1 MTAKRSSRAD
11 GGRHGIARC
20 TAVIAAAFAVA
31 IAAAPS
37 HAEDYPSR
45 PVRIVFGFGPGSS
58 GDVMSRVLAQRMSQD
73 LGQPFVVEGKP
84 GANGQIG
91 ANQVARAPNDGYTL
105 FLASVSNATNVA
117 ITPASAT
124 DLARE
129 LTPIALV
136 ATVPSILVVNP
147 SLGVAS
153 VPELI
158 ALAKAKPDQLFFGSV
173 GVGSPPHL
181 AGELFKVMAG
191 VKLVHVPYAGGSGQ
205 AATDL
210 IAGRISMVFSP
221 ASTIA
226 PHVTAGNVK
235 ALAAATA
242 KRAGLFPDLPTI
254 AEAGLP
260 GFDSGIWGG
269 LMAPAGSPQAVIDRL
284 ARAVNDALKAPEVA
298 SVLRNAGIDPLG
310 GSPADFARLIDD
322 EVDKWGKVAKAAGLS
337 K

>member
-1 MTAKRSSRAD
+1 MTRR
-11 GGRHGIARC
+11 I
-20 TAVIAAAFAVA
+20 AVIALALAACVA
-31 IAAAPS
+31 AIPS
-37 HAEDYPSR
+37 RSDDYPSR

-58 GDVMSRVLAQRMSQD
+58 GDVMSRVLARRMSQD
-73 LGQPFVVEGKP
+73 LGQPFIVEGKP
-84 GANGQIG
+84 GANGQLG
-91 ANQVARAPNDGYTL
+91 AAQVARAPNDGYTL

-124 DLARE
+124 DLAKE

-136 ATVPSILVVNP
+136 ATVPSILVVHP
-147 SLGVAS
+147 SLGVAN
-153 VPELI
+153 VQELI

-226 PHVTAGNVK
+226 PHIAAGSVK

-242 KRAGLFPDLPTI
+242 KRAGLFPGLPTI

-269 LMAPAGSPQAVIDRL
+269 LMAPAGTPRPVIDRL
-284 ARAVNDALKAPEVA
+284 ARAADDALKTPEVQA
-298 SVLRNAGIDPLG
+298 VLRNAGIDPLG
-310 GSPADFARLIDD
+310 GTPGDFAELIQA
-322 EVDKWGKVAKAAGLS
+322 EIEKWTKVAKAAGLS
-337 K
+337 N

>member
-1 MTAKRSSRAD
+1 V
-11 GGRHGIARC
+11 IARR
-20 TAVIAAAFAVA
+20 TAVVA
-31 IAAAPS
+31 IALTACVVAAPS
-37 HAEDYPSR
+37 HSQDYPSR
-45 PVRIVFGFGPGSS
+45 PVRILFGFGPGSS
-58 GDVMSRVLAQRMSQD
+58 GDIMTRVLSQRMSQD

-84 GANGQIG
+84 GANGQLG
-91 ANQVARAPNDGYTL
+91 AAQVARAPNDGYTL

-117 ITPASAT
+117 ITPGSAT
-124 DLARE
+124 DLAKE

-136 ATVPSILVVNP
+136 ANVPSILVVHP
-147 SLGVAS
+147 SLGVAN
-153 VPELI
+153 VQELI

-181 AGELFKVMAG
+181 AGELFKELAG
-191 VKLVHVPYAGGSGQ
+191 VRLTHVPYAGGSGQ

-210 IAGRISMVFSP
+210 IAGRISMIFSP
-221 ASTIA
+221 QSTIA
-226 PHVTAGNVK
+226 PHIAAGTVK

-269 LMAPAGSPQAVIDRL
+269 LMAPAGTPRPVIDRI
-284 ARAVNDALKAPEVA
+284 ARAANDALKTPEVI
-298 SVLRNAGIDPLG
+298 SVWRNAGIDPLG
-310 GSPADFARLIDD
+310 GTPEDFAGLIDD

>member
-1 MTAKRSSRAD
+1 MTRR
-11 GGRHGIARC
+11 I
-20 TAVIAAAFAVA
+20 AVIALALAACVA
-31 IAAAPS
+31 AIPS
-37 HAEDYPSR
+37 RSDDYPSR

-73 LGQPFVVEGKP
+73 LGQPFIVEGKP
-84 GANGQIG
+84 GANGQLG
-91 ANQVARAPNDGYTL
+91 AAQVARAPNDGYTL

-124 DLARE
+124 DLAKE
-129 LTPIALV
+129 LTPIVLV
-136 ATVPSILVVNP
+136 ATVPSILVVHP
-147 SLGVAS
+147 SLGVAN
-153 VPELI
+153 VQELI

-226 PHVTAGNVK
+226 PHIAAGSVK

-269 LMAPAGSPQAVIDRL
+269 LMAPAGTPRPVIDRL
-284 ARAVNDALKAPEVA
+284 ARAADDALKTPEVQ

-310 GSPADFARLIDD
+310 GTPGDFAELIQA
-322 EVDKWGKVAKAAGLS
+322 EIEKWTKVAKAAGLS
-337 K
+337 N

>member
-1 MTAKRSSRAD
+1 MA
-11 GGRHGIARC
+11 
-20 TAVIAAAFAVA
+20 A
-31 IAAAPS
+31 IALASTLILAACFAAIPS
-37 HAEDYPSR
+37 RSDDYPSR

-73 LGQPFVVEGKP
+73 LGQPFIVEGKP
-84 GANGQIG
+84 GANGQLG
-91 ANQVARAPNDGYTL
+91 AAQVARAPNDGYTL

-124 DLARE
+124 DLAKE

-136 ATVPSILVVNP
+136 ATVPSILAVHP
-147 SLGVAS
+147 SLGVAN
-153 VPELI
+153 VQELI
-158 ALAKAKPDQLFFGSV
+158 TLAKAKPDQLFFGSV

-226 PHVTAGNVK
+226 PHIAAGSVK

-269 LMAPAGSPQAVIDRL
+269 LMAPAGTPRPVIERL
-284 ARAVNDALKAPEVA
+284 ARAADEALKTPEVQ

-310 GSPADFARLIDD
+310 GTPKDFAELIQA
-322 EVDKWGKVAKAAGLS
+322 EIEKWTKVAKAAGLS

>member
-1 MTAKRSSRAD
+1 V
-11 GGRHGIARC
+11 IARR
-20 TAVIAAAFAVA
+20 TAVVA
-31 IAAAPS
+31 IALTACVVAAPS
-37 HAEDYPSR
+37 HSQDYPSR
-45 PVRIVFGFGPGSS
+45 PVRILFGFGPGSS
-58 GDVMSRVLAQRMSQD
+58 GDIMTRVLSQRMSQD

-84 GANGQIG
+84 GANGQLG
-91 ANQVARAPNDGYTL
+91 AAQVARAPNDGYTL

-117 ITPASAT
+117 ITPSSAT
-124 DLARE
+124 DLAKE

-136 ATVPSILVVNP
+136 ANVPSILVVHP
-147 SLGVAS
+147 SLGVAN
-153 VPELI
+153 VQELI

-181 AGELFKVMAG
+181 AGELFKELAG
-191 VKLVHVPYAGGSGQ
+191 VRLTHVPYAGGSGQ

-210 IAGRISMVFSP
+210 IAGRISMIFSP
-221 ASTIA
+221 QSTIA
-226 PHVTAGNVK
+226 PHIAAGTVK
-235 ALAAATA
+235 ALAAATT

-269 LMAPAGSPQAVIDRL
+269 LMAPAGTPRPVIDRI
-284 ARAVNDALKAPEVA
+284 ARAANDALKTPEVI
-298 SVLRNAGIDPLG
+298 SVWRNAGIDPLG
-310 GSPADFARLIDD
+310 GTPEDFARLIDD

>member
-1 MTAKRSSRAD
+1 MTRR
-11 GGRHGIARC
+11 I
-20 TAVIAAAFAVA
+20 AVIALALAACIVA
-31 IAAAPS
+31 IPS
-37 HAEDYPSR
+37 RSDDYPSR

-73 LGQPFVVEGKP
+73 LGQPFIVEGKP
-84 GANGQIG
+84 GANGQLG
-91 ANQVARAPNDGYTL
+91 AAQVARAPNDGYTL

-124 DLARE
+124 DLAKE

-136 ATVPSILVVNP
+136 ATVPSILVVHP
-147 SLGVAS
+147 SLGVAN
-153 VPELI
+153 VQELI

-226 PHVTAGNVK
+226 PHIAAGSVK

-242 KRAGLFPDLPTI
+242 KRAGLFPGLPTI

-269 LMAPAGSPQAVIDRL
+269 LMAPAGTPRPVIDRL
-284 ARAVNDALKAPEVA
+284 ARAADDALKTPEVQ

-310 GSPADFARLIDD
+310 GTPGDFAELIQA
-322 EVDKWGKVAKAAGLS
+322 EIEKWTKVAKAAGLS
-337 K
+337 N

>member
-1 MTAKRSSRAD
+1 MTQR
-11 GGRHGIARC
+11 I
-20 TAVIAAAFAVA
+20 AVIALALAACVA
-31 IAAAPS
+31 AIPS
-37 HAEDYPSR
+37 RSDDYPSR

-73 LGQPFVVEGKP
+73 LGQPFIVEGKP
-84 GANGQIG
+84 GANGQLG
-91 ANQVARAPNDGYTL
+91 ATQVARAPNDGYTL

-124 DLARE
+124 DLAKE

-136 ATVPSILVVNP
+136 ATVPSILVVHP
-147 SLGVAS
+147 SLGVAN
-153 VPELI
+153 VQELI

-226 PHVTAGNVK
+226 PHITSGCVK
-235 ALAAATA
+235 ALSAATA
-242 KRAGLFPDLPTI
+242 KRAGLFPDLPSI

-269 LMAPAGSPQAVIDRL
+269 LMAPAGTPRAVIDRL
-284 ARAVNDALKAPEVA
+284 ARAVDDALKTPEVQ

-310 GSPADFARLIDD
+310 GTPEDFAQLIQG
-322 EVDKWGKVAKAAGLS
+322 EIDKWAKVAKAAGLS

>member
-1 MTAKRSSRAD
+1 MTRR
-11 GGRHGIARC
+11 I
-20 TAVIAAAFAVA
+20 AVIALALAACIVA
-31 IAAAPS
+31 IPS
-37 HAEDYPSR
+37 RSDDYPSR

-73 LGQPFVVEGKP
+73 LGQPFIVEGKP
-84 GANGQIG
+84 GANGQLG
-91 ANQVARAPNDGYTL
+91 AAQVARAPNDGYTL

-124 DLARE
+124 DLAKE
-129 LTPIALV
+129 LTPIVLV
-136 ATVPSILVVNP
+136 ATVPSILVVHP
-147 SLGVAS
+147 SLGVAN
-153 VPELI
+153 VQELI

-226 PHVTAGNVK
+226 PHIAAGSVK

-242 KRAGLFPDLPTI
+242 KRAGLFPGLPTI

-269 LMAPAGSPQAVIDRL
+269 LMAPAGTPRPVIDRL
-284 ARAVNDALKAPEVA
+284 ARAADDALKTPEVQ

-310 GSPADFARLIDD
+310 GTPGDFAELIQA
-322 EVDKWGKVAKAAGLS
+322 EIEKWTKVAKAAGLS
-337 K
+337 N

>member
-1 MTAKRSSRAD
+1 MMRGVALVTLALAACLAATPLRS
-11 GGRHGIARC
+11 
-20 TAVIAAAFAVA
+20 
-31 IAAAPS
+31 
-37 HAEDYPSR
+37 EDYPSR

-58 GDVMSRVLAQRMSQD
+58 GDVMTRVLAQRMSQD
-73 LGQPFVVEGKP
+73 FGQPIVVEGKP
-84 GANGQIG
+84 GANGQLG
-91 ANQVARAPNDGYTL
+91 AAQVARAPNDGYTL

-124 DLARE
+124 DLAKE
-129 LTPIALV
+129 LTPVALV
-136 ATVPSILVVNP
+136 ATVPSILVVHP
-147 SLGVAS
+147 SLGVAN

-191 VKLVHVPYAGGSGQ
+191 VKLTHVPYAGGSGQ

-226 PHVTAGNVK
+226 PHIASGGVK

-269 LMAPAGSPQAVIDRL
+269 LMAPAGTPRPVIDRL
-284 ARAVNDALKAPEVA
+284 ARAADDALKTPEVQ

-310 GSPADFARLIDD
+310 GTPEEFAALIKV
-322 EVDKWGKVAKAAGLS
+322 EVEKWAKVAQAAGLS

>member
-1 MTAKRSSRAD
+1 MTRR
-11 GGRHGIARC
+11 I
-20 TAVIAAAFAVA
+20 AVIALALAACVA
-31 IAAAPS
+31 AIPS
-37 HAEDYPSR
+37 RSDDYPSR

-73 LGQPFVVEGKP
+73 LGQPFIVEGKP
-84 GANGQIG
+84 GANGQLG
-91 ANQVARAPNDGYTL
+91 AAQVARAPNDGYTL

-124 DLARE
+124 DLAKE

-136 ATVPSILVVNP
+136 ATVPSILVVHP
-147 SLGVAS
+147 SLGVAN
-153 VPELI
+153 VQELI
-158 ALAKAKPDQLFFGSV
+158 ALAKARPDQLFFGSV

-181 AGELFKVMAG
+181 ADELFKVMAG

-226 PHVTAGNVK
+226 PHIAAGSVK

-242 KRAGLFPDLPTI
+242 KRAGLFPGLPTI

-269 LMAPAGSPQAVIDRL
+269 LMAPAGTPRPVIDRL
-284 ARAVNDALKAPEVA
+284 ARAADDALKTPEVQA
-298 SVLRNAGIDPLG
+298 VLRNAGIDPLG
-310 GSPADFARLIDD
+310 GTPGDFAELIQA
-322 EVDKWGKVAKAAGLS
+322 EIEKWAKVAKAAGLS
-337 K
+337 N

>member
-1 MTAKRSSRAD
+1 MTRR
-11 GGRHGIARC
+11 I
-20 TAVIAAAFAVA
+20 AVIALASALTLAACFSAT
-31 IAAAPS
+31 PS
-37 HAEDYPSR
+37 RSDEYPSR

-58 GDVMSRVLAQRMSQD
+58 GDVMSRVLAQRISQD
-73 LGQPFVVEGKP
+73 LGQPFIVEGKP
-84 GANGQIG
+84 GANGQLG
-91 ANQVARAPNDGYTL
+91 AAQVARAPNDGYTL

-124 DLARE
+124 DLAKE

-136 ATVPSILVVNP
+136 ATVPSILVVHP
-147 SLGVAS
+147 SLGVAN

-158 ALAKAKPDQLFFGSV
+158 ELAKAKPDQLFFGSV

-226 PHVTAGNVK
+226 PHIAAGSVK

-269 LMAPAGSPQAVIDRL
+269 LMAPAGTPRAVVDRL
-284 ARAVNDALKAPEVA
+284 ARAADDALKTPEVQ

-310 GSPADFARLIDD
+310 GTPEDFAQLIQG
-322 EVDKWGKVAKAAGLS
+322 EIEKWAKVAKAAGLS

>member
-1 MTAKRSSRAD
+1 MTRR
-11 GGRHGIARC
+11 I
-20 TAVIAAAFAVA
+20 AVIALALAACVA
-31 IAAAPS
+31 AIPS
-37 HAEDYPSR
+37 RSDDYPSR

-73 LGQPFVVEGKP
+73 LGQPFIVEGKP
-84 GANGQIG
+84 GANGQLG
-91 ANQVARAPNDGYTL
+91 AAQVARAPNDGYTL

-124 DLARE
+124 DLAKE
-129 LTPIALV
+129 LTPIVLV
-136 ATVPSILVVNP
+136 ATVPSILVVHP
-147 SLGVAS
+147 SLGVAN
-153 VPELI
+153 VQELI

-226 PHVTAGNVK
+226 PHIAAGSVK

-242 KRAGLFPDLPTI
+242 KRAGLFPGLPTI

-269 LMAPAGSPQAVIDRL
+269 LMAPAGTPRPVIDRL
-284 ARAVNDALKAPEVA
+284 ARAADDALKTPEVQ

-310 GSPADFARLIDD
+310 GTPGDFAELIQA
-322 EVDKWGKVAKAAGLS
+322 EIEKWAKVAKAAGLS
-337 K
+337 N